1 MALKRPSRF
10 QTAKAAPVIKM
21 SFIKKEGVV
30 TTLFLQAKKYST
42 NRRINPLRKMYRGA
56 NPVSSGVLE
65 YINEMMSSKPA
76 TQLVILFHPVDKGE
90 AFILVPAAFEETW
103 LLTCAVVFCLCL
115 LINFQT

>member
-1 MALKRPSRF
+1 VAPKRPSRF

-30 TTLFLQAKKYST
+30 TTLFLQPKKYRT

-65 YINEMMSSKPA
+65 YINELTNNKPA
-76 TQLVILFHPVDKGE
+76 SQLVMLCKPVDE
-90 AFILVPAAFEETW
+90 AGVFVLVTAAFEETW
-103 LLTCAVVFCLCL
+103 LLDWEEIFCFCL
-115 LINFQT
+115 LINCQT